1 LLIVYSPAG
10 GEVERFDIRTLRT
23 SEASI
28 AQKTLGISWAE
39 IQKGIDIDD
48 PEILRGVAYVLKKR
62 GQPTIRY
69 GDFDPLIGELIT
81 KLDQR
86 EVTEYVKNA
95 FEIAET
101 DGDVSR
107 EAVAA
112 VCQRIVPA
120 ADDPEHAERIIAEMA
135 EAPKDEPAE
144 EPADEGGSSPLPQE
158 SPSTSTTT
166 STSSEPSG
174 SDSSP
179 SSSASPPPSSTS

>member
-1 LLIVYSPAG
+1 MLIVYSPAD
-10 GEVERFDIRTLRT
+10 GEVERYDIKTLRT

-39 IQKGIDIDD
+39 IQKGIDTDD

-62 GQPTIRY
+62 AEPTIRY
-69 GDFDPLIGELIT
+69 GDFDPIIGELVT
-81 KLDQR
+81 KLDKR
-86 EVTEYVKNA
+86 EVADYVKNA

-135 EAPKDEPAE
+135 EDPKDEPGAEPAE
-144 EPADEGGSSPLPQE
+144 EGSGPLPQE
-158 SPSTSTTT
+158 SPSNSTET
-166 STSSEPSG
+166 STSSEQSG
-174 SDSSP
+174 SASSP
-179 SSSASPPPSSTS
+179 SSSASPPQ

>member
-1 LLIVYSPAG
+1 MLIVYSPAD
-10 GEVERFDIRTLRT
+10 GEVERYDIRTLRT

-39 IQKGIDIDD
+39 IQKGIDKDD

-62 GQPTIRY
+62 SHPTIRY
-69 GDFDPLIGELIT
+69 GDFDPVIGELIT
-81 KLDQR
+81 KLDKK
-86 EVTEYVKNA
+86 EVTDSVKAA
-95 FEIAET
+95 FEIAEA

-107 EAVAA
+107 ETVAA

-120 ADDPEHAERIIAEMA
+120 ADDPEHAERLIAEMT

-144 EPADEGGSSPLPQE
+144 EGSGPLPQE

-166 STSSEPSG
+166 STSSEPTGSG
-174 SDSSP
+174 SSL

>member
-1 LLIVYSPAG
+1 MLIVYSPAG

-62 GQPTIRY
+62 SHPTIRY
-69 GDFDPLIGELIT
+69 GDFDPVIGELVT
-81 KLDQR
+81 KLDKK
-86 EVTEYVKNA
+86 EVTDSVKAA

-107 EAVAA
+107 DVVAA

-120 ADDPEHAERIIAEMA
+120 ADDPEHAERLIAEMA

-144 EPADEGGSSPLPQE
+144 EPAEEGSGPLPQE

-174 SDSSP
+174 SGSSP
-179 SSSASPPPSSTS
+179 SSSASPPQSSTS